1 MSDVGHEHPG
11 ISDEMANEQEIRR
24 RNINSNSKGSIEDLN
39 KSNDSENLIN
49 DYNTTDLQS
58 ASDSG
63 GEKQGRGSGNDSD
76 PADNVRKV
84 LLILYF
90 SLTHSLSCSLEL
102 VKIGLFYIM
111 KMDNIPH
118 TTHTIT

>member
-1 MSDVGHEHPG
+1 MSDVGHENPG
-11 ISDEMANEQEIRR
+11 VSDEKAHEQEIRR

-90 SLTHSLSCSLEL
+90 LTLSFSLTHSLAPWNL
-102 VKIGLFYIM
+102 
-111 KMDNIPH
+111 
-118 TTHTIT
+118 

>member
-11 ISDEMANEQEIRR
+11 VSDEKAHEQEIRR

-39 KSNDSENLIN
+39 KSNDSEHLIN
-49 DYNTTDLQS
+49 DFNTTDLQS

-90 SLTHSLSCSLEL
+90 FFALSLAHSLFLLLPGTCKNWIILHKE
-102 VKIGLFYIM
+102 IG
-111 KMDNIPH
+111 
-118 TTHTIT
+118 

>member
-11 ISDEMANEQEIRR
+11 EFDEKAHEQEVRR
-24 RNINSNSKGSIEDLN
+24 RNINLNSKGSIEDLN
-39 KSNDSENLIN
+39 KSNDSESLN
-49 DYNTTDLQS
+49 DYNNTTDMQS

-90 SLTHSLSCSLEL
+90 LSHSLSHSL
-102 VKIGLFYIM
+102 K
-111 KMDNIPH
+111 KMYYF
-118 TTHTIT
+118 T